1 MEWTS
6 TNAPLGRARCLV
18 SACFGVDSVNPG
30 GTECL
35 GLFHQ
40 TNAYAGFELNVNGR
54 RHYGW
59 LHIDALHLVSIV
71 GGGFLREW
79 AYETRPDTPI
89 RAGARPVA
97 VSILSAMRHAGA
109 LRLRWA
115 SEPGRRYQVQF
126 KPDLSA
132 ESWTNLDFIL
142 PASETNVVV
151 DLPAQAGQ
159 RFYQVVEADARL

>member
-1 MEWTS
+1 
-6 TNAPLGRARCLV
+6 
-18 SACFGVDSVNPG
+18 VNPG